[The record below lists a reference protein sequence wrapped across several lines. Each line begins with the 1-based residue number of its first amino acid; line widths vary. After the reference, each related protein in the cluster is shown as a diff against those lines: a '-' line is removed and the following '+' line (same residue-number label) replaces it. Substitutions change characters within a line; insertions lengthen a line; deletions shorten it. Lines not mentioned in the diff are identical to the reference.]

1 MNCIKDPAPVLRI
14 ETESDETSTTIRL
27 IGRVRSGDLDEL
39 KRHIQSVSHR
49 NTLDLSEVTL
59 VDLDV
64 IRFLIACE
72 DAEMALRHC
81 SLYIQEWIDRE
92 RVEGKRA

>member
-1 MNCIKDPAPVLRI
+1 VLRI
-14 ETESDETSTTIRL
+14 ETESAETSTTIRL
-27 IGRVRSGDLDEL
+27 IGRVRSADLDEL
-39 KRHIQSVSHR
+39 RRHLTGANRWIA
-49 NTLDLSEVTL
+49 LDLSEVTL

-81 SLYIQEWIDRE
+81 SLYIREWIHRE
-92 RVEGKRA
+92 RVEGNKA